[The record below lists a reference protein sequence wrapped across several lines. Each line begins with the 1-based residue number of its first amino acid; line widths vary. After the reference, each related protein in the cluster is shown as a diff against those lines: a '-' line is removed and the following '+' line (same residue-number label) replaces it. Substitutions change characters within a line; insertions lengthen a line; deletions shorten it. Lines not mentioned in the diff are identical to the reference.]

1 MSKDYYGAESKVLWK
16 DRKRFMG
23 MPWSFTKYTLVENEN
38 WVKLFKSV
46 GLLSTHYEEVH
57 AYRIMDITLKR
68 TLRDKIFGV
77 GTIVLHCDDASNP
90 YLYLVRVKNPFEIR
104 NMLTTLTER
113 EKRIRGFRVTEF
125 Q

>member
-1 MSKDYYGAESKVLWK
+1 MSKNRYGAESIVIWK

-23 MPWSFTKYTLVENEN
+23 MPLSFTRYSLVENDA

-46 GLLSTHYEEVH
+46 GFLSTHYEEVH
-57 AYRIMDITLKR
+57 AYRIIDITLKQ

-77 GTIVLHCDDASNP
+77 GTIILHCDDSSNP
-90 YLYLVRVKNPFEIR
+90 YLHLTRIKNPFEVR
-104 NMLTTLTER
+104 NQLTTLTER
-113 EKRIRGFRVTEF
+113 EKRARGFRVTEF

>member
-1 MSKDYYGAESKVLWK
+1 MSAKRYGSNSRVLWS

-23 MPWSFTKYTLVENEN
+23 MPLSFTKYTLVENDN

-46 GLLSTHYEEVH
+46 GLLATHYEEVH
-57 AYRIMDITLKR
+57 AYRIMDITLKQ

-77 GTIVLHCDDASNP
+77 GTITLHCDDASNP
-90 YLYLVRVKNPFEIR
+90 YLYLVRIKNPFDVR
-104 NMLTTLTER
+104 NQLTTLTER